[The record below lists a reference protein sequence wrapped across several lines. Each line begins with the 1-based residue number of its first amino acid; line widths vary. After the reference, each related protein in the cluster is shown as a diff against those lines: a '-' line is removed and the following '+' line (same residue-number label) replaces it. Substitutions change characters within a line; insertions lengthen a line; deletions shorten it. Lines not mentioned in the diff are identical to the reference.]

1 MRTVCLILALCLF
14 TPLLRATT
22 DLPDFR
28 KAVESYEAGN
38 YQESVDLLEGLV
50 AREEYSANLFYNLG
64 NSWFQLDQPARAL
77 VNYERALLIE
87 PNHPEARHNLG
98 VAQRALDQEG
108 WNEVET
114 WASRISNGLAGWTG
128 LLAFWIGI
136 FSLAALALPKG
147 RAWKIP
153 VAILCLLWAS
163 ICAVVLL
170 WQHHHLT
177 GPQLAVVV
185 SDKAIA
191 RFAPT
196 ETSGDA
202 GPIRE
207 GEPLR
212 ILTERDG
219 WVYAQ
224 FEDGRRLWIALGEV
238 ERIRYQ

>member
-1 MRTVCLILALCLF
+1 MKLVWLILSLALWVPALGA
-14 TPLLRATT
+14 ATE
-22 DLPDFR
+22 LPDFR
-28 KAVESYEAGN
+28 QAVESYETGD
-38 YQESVDLLEGLV
+38 YQKSADLLEGLV
-50 AREEYSANLFYNLG
+50 AQEKYSANLFYNLG
-64 NSWFQLDQPARAL
+64 NSWFQLDKPARAL
-77 VNYERALLIE
+77 VNYERALLID

-98 VAQRALDQEG
+98 VAQRALDQEP
-108 WNEVET
+108 WNEIEN

-128 LLAFWIGI
+128 LLAFWIGV

-153 VAILCLLWAS
+153 LAIVMLLWAS
-163 ICAVVLL
+163 VCAAVLL
-170 WQHHHLT
+170 WQHQHLT

-185 SDKAIA
+185 SDEAVA

-196 ETSGDA
+196 EASGDA
-202 GPIRE
+202 GPIKE

-224 FEDGRRLWIALGEV
+224 FEDGRRLWISLGEV